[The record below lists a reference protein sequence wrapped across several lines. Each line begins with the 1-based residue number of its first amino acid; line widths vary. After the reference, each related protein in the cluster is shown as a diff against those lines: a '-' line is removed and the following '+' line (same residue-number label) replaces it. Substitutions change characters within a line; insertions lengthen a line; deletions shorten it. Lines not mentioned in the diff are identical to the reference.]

1 MVDKIT
7 NNTRDIIFCNCR
19 EGIISEDVFNT
30 INAYITGLPVTVA
43 RISDLCGVM
52 ALKRNDLAELFT
64 NNTEHLVIGCHSRTM
79 HLLLDQL
86 SETTGHKPVFSHIDL
101 IDRSLDEAKEQIKTF
116 LDNSE
121 EKAVI
126 NDLENDSGWPSW
138 YPVIDYAR
146 CTACGQCA
154 DFCLFGVYEKT
165 GTQIKVVK
173 PQGCKNNCPACAR
186 ICPSVAIIFPKYKNG
201 GAISGTDNIDEQ
213 TEMRRQSEDIRTNVG
228 NDIYQVLQERKKKR
242 ESLIKAESMKQA
254 IAEREKALRNKNG
267 NLNN

>member
-1 MVDKIT
+1 LADKGT

-19 EGIISEDVFNT
+19 EGIISEEVLNI
-30 INAYITGLPVTVA
+30 INGYVTSLPATVT

-52 ALKRNDLAELFT
+52 ALKRNDLSDLLT
-64 NNTEHLVIGCHSRTM
+64 DNTEHLVIGCHSRTM
-79 HLLLDQL
+79 HLLLDQITD
-86 SETTGHKPVFSHIDL
+86 TTGQKPVFSHIDL
-101 IDRSLDEAKEQIKTF
+101 IDRSPSEAKERIKTF

-121 EKAVI
+121 EKTVI

-165 GTQIKVVK
+165 GNRVEVVK

-213 TEMRRQSEDIRTNVG
+213 SEMRRQAEDIRTNVG
-228 NDIYQVLQERKKKR
+228 NDLHLVLQERKKKR
-242 ESLIKAESMKQA
+242 ESLIKAEAMKQA
-254 IAEREKALRNKNG
+254 IAEREKALRNKSG